1 MWKELRTTVNI
12 AFFLYLEVRCP
23 EISDFSH
30 KLPSYIAKQKGDV
43 SRETSPL
50 YYICYF
56 VFENILVTVIPSP
69 RFAP

>member
-1 MWKELRTTVNI
+1 MRTTADIV
-12 AFFLYLEVRCP
+12 FSLYLEVKCP

-30 KLPSYIAKQKGDV
+30 EITSYIAKQKGDV

-56 VFENILVTVIPSP
+56 VFEDILGTVIPSL

>member
-1 MWKELRTTVNI
+1 MQS
-12 AFFLYLEVRCP
+12 LYR
-23 EISDFSH
+23 
-30 KLPSYIAKQKGDV
+30 AKQKGDV

-56 VFENILVTVIPSP
+56 VFEDILGMVIPSL

>member
-12 AFFLYLEVRCP
+12 AFSLYLEVRCP

-30 KLPSYIAKQKGDV
+30 EIISYIAKQKGDV

-56 VFENILVTVIPSP
+56 VFEDILGMVIPSL

>member
-1 MWKELRTTVNI
+1 MING
-12 AFFLYLEVRCP
+12 EVIYSQCP

-30 KLPSYIAKQKGDV
+30 EITIYIAKQKGDV

-56 VFENILVTVIPSP
+56 VFEDILGTVIPSL